1 MPFTFSHPAIVLPF
15 SRIKS
20 NYISVSSLVVGSVT
34 PDFEY
39 FLTMKLTGRF
49 SHTVTGAFVF
59 DLPVALILVFIF
71 HLIVKKPL
79 INSLPTYFHSRL
91 ITLRDFDF
99 LARFRRYFPGYLL
112 CLLMGIFSHLVWDS
126 FTHSNEHMVQLF
138 PVLLQPVDVSMLP
151 SWPLFRYFQH
161 ISTLV
166 GAVVIIYFFHYQ
178 PSNPSVSNTFDFRYG
193 IGIVVLA
200 LIAFLIRWAVGF
212 EYFGDVVATIIS
224 SLALGTVVVSS
235 VYLIF
240 SSKHYS

>member
-59 DLPVALILVFIF
+59 DLPVALALVFIF
-71 HLIVKKPL
+71 HLIVKGPL
-79 INSLPTYFHSRL
+79 INSLPAYFYSRL

-99 LARFRRYFPGYLL
+99 LTHFKRYFPGYII
-112 CLLMGIFSHLVWDS
+112 CLLIGIFSHLVWDS

-138 PVLLQPVDVSMLP
+138 PVLARLLEVSFLP

-161 ISTLV
+161 ISTLI
-166 GAVVIIYFFHYQ
+166 GAVVVGYFFHYQ
-178 PSNPSVSNTFDFRYG
+178 PCHPSVSNTFDFRYWM
-193 IGIVVLA
+193 GIVALA
-200 LIAFLIRWAVGF
+200 LLAFLVRWAFGF

-224 SLALGTVVVSS
+224 SLVLGTVVVSM
-235 VYLIF
+235 VYLIS
-240 SSKHYS
+240 SSKHSR